1 MSREDAGSDLAGD
14 LSSGVAGGR
23 DGDMVAAM
31 IPPKQVAATT
41 KANGHA
47 EVRAAELDQPLSR
60 CTPRSE
66 PKPRPVVAPAEQ
78 QLEVVLHR
86 RGGGLGLGLD
96 EDMRVTEVLAGG
108 PAHVSGVLVHDVL
121 LKVNGEPFVP
131 EQGFGGHSDPSR
143 LESRKERLAAL
154 MPHSSQEVSLTLR
167 RLVKTRDSGTKD

>member
-1 MSREDAGSDLAGD
+1 MLGVPWVDCYWRSDPLVAGTIQRLRGRYNIDLSREDAGSDLAGD

-86 RGGGLGLGLD
+86 RGGGLGLGP
-96 EDMRVTEVLAGG
+96 RP
-108 PAHVSGVLVHDVL
+108 PAFPAPLSWC
-121 LKVNGEPFVP
+121 PP
-131 EQGFGGHSDPSR
+131 P
-143 LESRKERLAAL
+143 
-154 MPHSSQEVSLTLR
+154 PHSPNSPPRPFPLSWLPAVNTSFSHVWQ
-167 RLVKTRDSGTKD
+167 G